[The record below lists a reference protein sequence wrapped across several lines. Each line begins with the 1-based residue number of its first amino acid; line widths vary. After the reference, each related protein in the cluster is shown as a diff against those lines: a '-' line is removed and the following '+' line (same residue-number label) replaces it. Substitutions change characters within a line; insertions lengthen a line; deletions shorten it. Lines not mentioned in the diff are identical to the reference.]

1 MADYKHVAFKD
12 AENFCVKVFQGY
24 GFTEEESRKI
34 TDVLLSADL
43 YGIESHGIQR
53 LIRYHHEI
61 TDGMVKTDAKPEIV
75 KETPLSA
82 VIEGNDAMGQLLGID
97 AMNLAIEKAKK
108 S

>member
-12 AENFCVKVFQGY
+12 AEKYCAKVFQGY

-61 TDGMVKTDAKPEIV
+61 TDGMVKTP
-75 KETPLSA
+75 P
-82 VIEGNDAMGQLLGID
+82 
-97 AMNLAIEKAKK
+97 
-108 S
+108 